1 MAALPILILL
11 ALVAAPARGAV
22 LSVPAQ
28 YGTIQAAI
36 GAAAN
41 GDVIDVAPGVYA
53 EALVISGKTLTIRS
67 RFATSGDPAD
77 VAATAIAI
85 GGVDVVTLNAGA
97 DVLLQGL
104 TLRTGQAAV
113 RVNLGSR
120 VEFVDGHVF
129 DTSDGIS
136 LEGGT
141 EASDPVTRAVIRR
154 SLIEASSD
162 DGVDADNKAEIWIED
177 SEIRGHEDDGV
188 EIRVHSNDFAPGE
201 SIEIVFLRSRFTDCG
216 EDGLQLIEY
225 GGLSQ
230 RSFRIE
236 GNVFANN
243 AMAGLGITCANTV
256 ETFEGCQMPEP
267 VRLVNNSFVGND
279 HGLVGGADLVGVNN
293 LFAGNTTLGAKNVA
307 GASLLAESLF
317 FGNGTPH
324 SGSNVDAAS
333 TLLADPLLTGAFLL
347 QDGSPAIDAGA
358 AFFQL
363 GGEVIVDLDP
373 GDYGGAAPDLGA
385 FEWVPGTGPDPASIE
400 VRVSAGAD
408 DAEQGVSSVAL
419 TGSDLELVTD
429 GSVVQTVGLRFP
441 NLALPPEATILAAW
455 IQFRADETGSDA
467 ASLLVEAQAAD
478 DAPPFTTA
486 AGNISARPRTS
497 ADVLWTP
504 PPWAV
509 VGSAGPGERTPDLSE
524 IVQEIVDRP
533 GWASGGAIA
542 FIVTGSGR
550 RTAESYEGLASGAPL
565 LHVEYMEGGPP
576 ACANGL
582 DDDGDSLTDHPLDP
596 GCDAADDESERS
608 AALPCDDGLDDDGDG
623 GIDFG
628 AGGDLGCASP
638 SFPRED
644 PQCQNG
650 SDDDGDGRFDFD
662 GGASANGGT
671 PLGAA
676 DLHCSGPTD
685 DVEAAPPPVGCGI
698 GPELAVVLALLWRR
712 RRRAPRG
719 LTARL

>member
-1 MAALPILILL
+1 MRRAPLAKGACRRAARGLKLAQEAEPVPIRRALPLLL
-11 ALVAAPARGAV
+11 ALLAAPARGAV

-28 YGTIQAAI
+28 FGTIQAAI

-77 VAATAIAI
+77 VAATAIAV
-85 GGVDVVTLNAGA
+85 GGLDVVTLNAGA
-97 DVLLQGL
+97 NVLLQGL
-104 TLRTGQAAV
+104 TLRAGLAAV
-113 RVNLGSR
+113 RVDVGSR

-136 LEGGT
+136 LEGGSR
-141 EASDPVTRAVIRR
+141 ASDPITRDVIRR

-162 DGVDADNKAEIWIED
+162 DGVDADNKAELWIED

-188 EIRVHSNDFAPGE
+188 EIRVHSNAFAPGE
-201 SIEIVFLRSRFTDCG
+201 SITHVFLRNRFTDCG
-216 EDGLQLIEY
+216 EDGLQLIDY
-225 GGLSQ
+225 TGLSP
-230 RSFRIE
+230 RRFRIE
-236 GNVFANN
+236 GNVFAHN
-243 AMAGLGITCANTV
+243 AMARLGITCANTV
-256 ETFEGCQMPEP
+256 ETFEGCPMPEP
-267 VRLVNNSFVGND
+267 VRLVNNTFVGND
-279 HGLVGGADLVGVNN
+279 HGLVGGADLIGVNN

-317 FGNGTPH
+317 FGNGTDR
-324 SGSNVDAAS
+324 SGVNLDAAS
-333 TLLADPLLTGAFLL
+333 TLLADPLLTSAFRL

-358 AFFQL
+358 ASFEL
-363 GGEVIVDLDP
+363 GGELIVDLAP
-373 GDYGGAAPDLGA
+373 SDYGGAAPDLGA
-385 FEWVPGTGPDPASIE
+385 LEWVPGTGPDPARLD

-408 DAEQGVSSVAL
+408 DAEQGASSVAL

-429 GSVVQTVGLRFP
+429 GSVVQTVGLRFRDV
-441 NLALPPEATILAAW
+441 ALPPGATILAAS

-467 ASLLVEAQAAD
+467 ASLRIEAQAAD

-486 AGNISARPRTS
+486 AGDVSARPRS
-497 ADVLWTP
+497 NAAVLWTP

-509 VGSAGPGERTPDLSE
+509 VGSAGPGERTPDLRE

-533 GWASGGAIA
+533 GWPSGGAIV

-550 RTAESYEGLASGAPL
+550 RTAESYEGLAAGAPL
-565 LHVEYMEGGPP
+565 LHVEYTEASAP
-576 ACANGL
+576 ACANG
-582 DDDGDSLTDHPLDP
+582 
-596 GCDAADDESERS
+596 R
-608 AALPCDDGLDDDGDG
+608 DDDGDG

-638 SFPRED
+638 SFPQED

-650 SDDDGDGRFDFD
+650 LDDDGDGRFDFD
-662 GGASANGGT
+662 GGASANGGA

-676 DLHCSGPTD
+676 DLDCSGPTD
-685 DVEAAPPPVGCGI
+685 DAEPAAARVRCGI
-698 GPELAVVLALLWRR
+698 GPELAVGLALLWRAW
-712 RRRAPRG
+712 RRAPRR
-719 LTARL
+719 LSARS